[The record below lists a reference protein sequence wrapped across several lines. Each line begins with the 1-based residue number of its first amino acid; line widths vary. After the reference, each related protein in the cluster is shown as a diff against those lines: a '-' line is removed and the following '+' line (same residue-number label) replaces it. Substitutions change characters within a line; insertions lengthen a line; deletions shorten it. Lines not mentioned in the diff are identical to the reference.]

1 MFKMAFFMNWTDT
14 IGQIISQGTIT
25 TTGSV
30 VMTLFIIMLL
40 LIVAA
45 VMFSIPIE
53 WTAIIILPLMISL
66 MQYSKEFMGI
76 GTVLILY
83 LALLLAKNFLFR

>member
-1 MFKMAFFMNWTDT
+1 MAFFMKWTDT

-83 LALLLAKNFLFR
+83 LSLLLAKNFLFR